1 MAEAYIVDAVR
12 TAGGRRGGKLAGVH
26 PVDLAAKVLDAIVE
40 RSGIPGDA
48 VDDVVMGCVSQGG
61 EQAGQVG
68 RNAVLASKK
77 LAQSTP
83 AVTIDR
89 QCGSSQQ
96 AIQFAAQAV
105 MSGTQDVVIA
115 AGVESMTRVPMG
127 STYKLFYDAG
137 LGKNKSPGLEEKF
150 PGINFNQFAGAEMI
164 AKKYGYTREQLDEYS
179 LGSHRK
185 AVAATQGG
193 KFKDEI
199 VPIEIETPEGKEQHT
214 SDEGIRYDASAEGM
228 AGVKKLSEEGV
239 LTAASSSQICDG
251 ASAVLIVSEEAL
263 KKYNLKPL
271 AKIVNLTV
279 TAGDPVVML
288 EEPLFATD
296 KALKKAG
303 LSIDD
308 IDLYEVNEAFASVPV
323 AWLEHTKADPNKL
336 NVNGGAISL
345 GHPLGA
351 SGTKLMATLVH
362 ELRRR
367 GGRYGLQTMCE
378 GGGVA
383 NVTIIENC
391 DWNGEAKAAA

>member
-1 MAEAYIVDAVR
+1 MAEAFIVDAVR
-12 TAGGRRGGKLAGVH
+12 TAGGRRGGRLAGVH

-40 RSGIPGDA
+40 RSGIPPEA
-48 VDDVVMGCVSQGG
+48 IEDVVMGCVSQGG

-77 LAQSTP
+77 LPQSTP

-127 STYKLFYDAG
+127 STFKLFYDAG

-150 PGINFNQFAGAEMI
+150 PGITFSQFAGAEMI
-164 AKKYGYTREQLDEYS
+164 AKKWGFTREDTDAFS
-179 LGSHRK
+179 LNSHRK

-193 KFKDEI
+193 KFSDEI
-199 VPIEIETPEGKEQHT
+199 VPVEIETPEGAEQHT
-214 SDEGIRYDASAEGM
+214 ADEGIRYDASAEGM
-228 AGVKKLSEEGV
+228 AGVKLLAEGGV
-239 LTAASSSQICDG
+239 ITAASSSQICDG
-251 ASAVLIVSEEAL
+251 ASAVLIASGEAVE
-263 KKYNLKPL
+263 KYGLKPL

-296 KALKKAG
+296 KALKRAG
-303 LSIDD
+303 MTIDQ
-308 IDLYEVNEAFASVPV
+308 IDLYEVNEAFAPVPM
-323 AWLEHTKADPNKL
+323 AWLKHTGADPEKL
-336 NVNGGAISL
+336 NVNGGAIAL

-362 ELRRR
+362 ELKRR
-367 GGRYGLQTMCE
+367 GGKYGLQTMCE

-383 NVTIIENC
+383 NVTIIENV
-391 DWNGEAKAAA
+391 DA